1 MILTVRPGNLKGS
14 VEIPASKSHTIR
26 ALALATLSGGDSEI
40 LSPLDSDDGRS
51 AREACRSLGAQIEV
65 GVTWK
70 VKGTGGCPVS
80 PETVIDVG
88 NSGTTARIA
97 TGMAT
102 LLDGTF
108 AVLTGDAQTRCR
120 PMGPLMEAL
129 GRLGGRV
136 FSTRGNGFLPVVAGG
151 RLKGGVTSISGIT
164 SQFLT
169 SLLISTPLARGDSQ
183 ISVID
188 LHERP
193 YVDMTLWWLDRLGIR
208 YERQGYEEFFVYG
221 NQSYPSF
228 RQAIPGDF
236 SSATFFL
243 CAAAMTDSD
252 VTLKGLDLSD
262 PQGDKQ
268 VIDMLAAMGAR
279 IESGPDGIRIRGGE
293 LKGAELDLNDT
304 PDALPA
310 LAVVGCKARGTTR
323 LLNVPQAR
331 IKETDRIAVMA
342 REITRMGGRIQ
353 ELPDGLVIEESNL
366 QGTEVDGH
374 GDHRVAMS
382 LAVAGLIADGT
393 TAIRTAEA
401 ISVTFPNFPE
411 LLARL
416 GARVTLDPSKD
427 NL

>member
-1 MILTVRPGNLKGS
+1 
-14 VEIPASKSHTIR
+14 
-26 ALALATLSGGDSEI
+26 
-40 LSPLDSDDGRS
+40 
-51 AREACRSLGAQIEV
+51 
-65 GVTWK
+65 
-70 VKGTGGCPVS
+70 
-80 PETVIDVG
+80 
-88 NSGTTARIA
+88 
-97 TGMAT
+97 
-102 LLDGTF
+102 
-108 AVLTGDAQTRCR
+108 
-120 PMGPLMEAL
+120 
-129 GRLGGRV
+129 
-136 FSTRGNGFLPVVAGG
+136 
-151 RLKGGVTSISGIT
+151 
-164 SQFLT
+164 
-169 SLLISTPLARGDSQ
+169 
-183 ISVID
+183 
-188 LHERP
+188 
-193 YVDMTLWWLDRLGIR
+193 MTLWWLDRLGIR